1 MADAIRVSATETRQ
15 KVQAGKALLVCAYAD
30 EANFAR
36 YHLDGAISLAAFQAR
51 AGSLPREQEII
62 FYCD

>member
-1 MADAIRVSATETRQ
+1 MAEAQRITAAETRQ
-15 KVQAGKALLVCAYAD
+15 KVQTGKALLVCAYAN
-30 EANFAR
+30 EAAFAR

-51 AGSLPREQEII
+51 VGSLPKEQEII

>member
-1 MADAIRVSATETRQ
+1 MTEPLRINAAETRQ
-15 KVQAGKALLVCAYAD
+15 HVQAGKALLVCAYAD
-30 EANFAR
+30 GAAFAR
-36 YHLDGAISLAAFQAR
+36 YHLDGAISLADFQAR